1 MTELTVGLIGVGE
14 MGAGLGK
21 AFVEKGYSV
30 ISDLTGRSEVS
41 CARAS
46 NAGIE
51 AQTTLENVVKRADIL
66 MSVLPTQFAY
76 REAERVS
83 RLLKSQQN
91 RIVFVEANAI
101 APSLTSSI
109 ARLFEDE
116 NVEFVDAGLVGPPPN
131 ASRRPRLY
139 VSGDKLGCLK
149 LLDGSGFDLVE
160 LGQTIGTASAFKM
173 TYAAMTKGVNA
184 LLTNVMLAA
193 EEHGFLELF
202 LEETKRSQAHLTQ
215 RANSN
220 IARLPCDAARWE
232 DEMKQIAKSFDDV
245 GLPSDFHIGACE
257 IMRILA
263 DSPFGNET
271 RLTYDQSR
279 NLTTTIQNI
288 ALKRASKLN

>member
-30 ISDLTGRSEVS
+30 IADLTGRSEVS

-51 AQTTLENVVKRADIL
+51 AQTTLEKVVKRADIL

>member
-51 AQTTLENVVKRADIL
+51 AQTTLENVVKRANIL

-271 RLTYDQSR
+271 RLTYDHSR

>member
-14 MGAGLGK
+14 MGAGLGE

-30 ISDLTGRSEVS
+30 ISDLTSRSEVS
-41 CARAS
+41 HARAS

-51 AQTTLENVVKRADIL
+51 AQSSLENVVKRADII

-83 RLLKSQQN
+83 RLLKSRQN

-116 NVEFVDAGLVGPPPN
+116 KVEFVDAGLVGPPPN

-202 LEETKRSQAHLTQ
+202 LEETTRSQAHLTQ

-245 GLPSDFHIGACE
+245 GLPSEFHIGAGA

-263 DSPFGNET
+263 GSPFGNET